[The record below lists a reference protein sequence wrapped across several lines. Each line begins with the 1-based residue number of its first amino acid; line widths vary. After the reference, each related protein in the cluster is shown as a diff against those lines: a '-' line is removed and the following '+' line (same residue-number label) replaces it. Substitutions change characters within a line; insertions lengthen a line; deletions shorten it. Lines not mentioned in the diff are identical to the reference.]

1 MLGGVIMTTIADS
14 ARPLSVAETDPE
26 DIIYRKV
33 IIRLIPFLFLCYVC
47 SYLNRINVSFAKL
60 QMAQDLAWSD
70 AVYGLG
76 AGMFFVG
83 YFAFEIP
90 SNIIMYKVGA
100 RRWIARIMVTWGL
113 ISAAMMFVSSPMQF
127 YVMRF
132 LLGVAEAGFF
142 PAILLYI
149 SQWFPSS
156 RGAKVTALFM
166 AAIPMSGVIGAPLSG
181 WIMHS
186 LSGVQNLAGWQWLFI
201 LEGLPTIV
209 VGVFAYFYLTDRIED
224 AHWLS
229 HEDKKVLRHNID
241 KESQGKHLHR
251 MMDGLSDP
259 KIWLLSFIY
268 LFFTM
273 GLYGVSFWLP
283 TLIQAS
289 GIQDSMHL
297 GLLTAIPYALATI
310 TMVLVGR
317 SSDRFRERRWH
328 LAVPAVLAAAGFL
341 ISASFQ
347 SNLLISLPALCLA
360 TMGVMTTISMYW
372 TLPPAILTGAAAATG
387 IALANSIGSASGF
400 ISPFAM
406 GMINSATQNTTSGIV
421 MLSLVLIA
429 GCALVFLLPKHLLT
443 YK

>member
-1 MLGGVIMTTIADS
+1 MNTITDR
-14 ARPLSVAETDPE
+14 ARPLAGIHINAE
-26 DIIYRKV
+26 DIIYKKV
-33 IIRLIPFLFLCYVC
+33 MIRLIPFMFLCYVC

-70 AVYGLG
+70 TVYGLG
-76 AGMFFVG
+76 AGIFFIG
-83 YFAFEIP
+83 YFVFEIP

-113 ISAAMMFVSSPMQF
+113 VSAGMMFVNTPLQF
-127 YVMRF
+127 YIMRF

-166 AAIPMSGVIGAPLSG
+166 AAVPMSGVIGAPLSG
-181 WIMHS
+181 WVMHS
-186 LSGVQNLAGWQWLFI
+186 LSGVQNLAGWQWLFLI
-201 LEGLPTIV
+201 EGLPTIL

-224 AHWLS
+224 ASWLGE
-229 HEDKKVLRHNID
+229 EDKKILRHNID
-241 KESQGKHLHR
+241 KESSGKHLHR
-251 MMDGLSDP
+251 LMDGLSDP

-273 GLYGVSFWLP
+273 GIYGVSFWLP

-289 GIQDSMHL
+289 GVQDSMNL
-297 GLLTAIPYALATI
+297 GLLTAIPYACATV

-328 LAVPAVLAAAGFL
+328 LAVPGILAAAGFL

-347 SNLLISLPALCLA
+347 TNLMISLPALCLA
-360 TMGVMTTISMYW
+360 TMGVMTTLSQFW

-400 ISPFAM
+400 ISPYVM
-406 GMINSATQNTTSGIV
+406 GMISSATQSTSSG
-421 MLSLVLIA
+421 LVLLSVVLVF
-429 GCALVFLLPKHLLT
+429 GCMLVFLFPKHLLT
-443 YK
+443 CK

>member
-1 MLGGVIMTTIADS
+1 MTTIADG
-14 ARPLSVAETDPE
+14 AQPLSITRTDPE

-33 IIRLIPFLFLCYVC
+33 VIRLIPFLFLCYVC

-90 SNIIMYKVGA
+90 SNIIMYRVGA
-100 RRWIARIMVTWGL
+100 RRWIARIMVTWGI
-113 ISAAMMFVSSPMQF
+113 ISAAMMFVSTPTHF

-186 LSGVQNLAGWQWLFI
+186 LSGVQNLTGWQWLFI
-201 LEGLPTIV
+201 LEGLPTIL

-224 AHWLS
+224 AHWLNND
-229 HEDKKVLRHNID
+229 DKKVLRYNID

-251 MMDGLSDP
+251 LMDGLADP

-328 LAVPAVLAAAGFL
+328 LAIPAILAAAGFL

-406 GMINSATQNTTSGIV
+406 GMINSATHNTTSGIV
-421 MLSLVLIA
+421 MLSFVLVA
-429 GCALVFLLPKHLLT
+429 GCLLVFLLPKHLLT

>member
-1 MLGGVIMTTIADS
+1 MNTLADR
-14 ARPLSVAETDPE
+14 APPLSETLTNAEDF
-26 DIIYRKV
+26 IYKKV
-33 IIRLIPFLFLCYVC
+33 MWRLIPFLFLCYVC

-76 AGMFFVG
+76 AGMFFIG

-90 SNIIMYKVGA
+90 SNIIMYRIGA
-100 RRWIARIMVTWGL
+100 RRWIARIMVTWGV
-113 ISAAMMFVSSPMQF
+113 ISAAMMFVNTPMQF

-186 LSGVQNLAGWQWLFI
+186 LSGVQDLAGWQWLFV
-201 LEGLPTIV
+201 LEGLPTIII
-209 VGVFAYFYLTDRIED
+209 GICAYFYLTDRIED
-224 AHWLS
+224 AHWLGE
-229 HEDKKVLRHNID
+229 EDKKILRHNIE
-241 KESQGKHLHR
+241 KESSGKHLHR

-259 KIWLLSFIY
+259 KIWLLSLIY

-289 GIQDSMHL
+289 GVQDSMHL
-297 GLLTAIPYALATI
+297 GLLTAIPYACAVV
-310 TMVLVGR
+310 TMILVGR
-317 SSDRFRERRWH
+317 SSDRFKERRWH
-328 LAVPAVLAAAGFL
+328 LAVPGLLAATGFL

-347 SNLLISLPALCLA
+347 STLMISLPALCLA
-360 TMGVMTTISMYW
+360 TMGVMTTISQFW

-406 GMINSATQNTTSGIV
+406 GTINAATQSTSSGIIL
-421 MLSLVLIA
+421 LSAVLVG
-429 GCALVFLLPKHLLT
+429 GCLLVFLVPKHLLT

>member
-1 MLGGVIMTTIADS
+1 MNTIADR
-14 ARPLSVAETDPE
+14 ARPLVGNRTDSE
-26 DIIYRKV
+26 DLIYQKV
-33 IIRLIPFLFLCYVC
+33 IFRLIPFLFLCYVC
-47 SYLNRINVSFAKL
+47 SYLNRINVSFAKI

-76 AGMFFVG
+76 AGMFFIG
-83 YFAFEIP
+83 YFAFEVP
-90 SNIIMYKVGA
+90 SNIVMYKVGA
-100 RRWIARIMVTWGL
+100 RRWIARIMVTWGI
-113 ISAAMMFVSSPMQF
+113 ISAAMMFVSTPMQF

-142 PAILLYI
+142 PAILLYL

-186 LSGVQNLAGWQWLFI
+186 LSGVQNLAGWQWLFL
-201 LEGLPTIV
+201 LEGIPTIIA
-209 VGVFAYFYLTDRIED
+209 GVFAFFYLTDKIED
-224 AHWLS
+224 ARWLR
-229 HEDKKVLRHNID
+229 EDERKVLRTNID
-241 KESQGKHLHR
+241 KESHGKHLHR
-251 MMDGLSDP
+251 LMDGLADP

-297 GLLTAIPYALATI
+297 GLLTAIPYALATVSMI
-310 TMVLVGR
+310 VVGK

-328 LAVPAVLAAAGFL
+328 LAIPGVLAAVGFL

-347 SNLLISLPALCLA
+347 SNLMISLPALCLA

-406 GMINSATQNTTSGIV
+406 GMINSATQNTTSGIM
-421 MLSLVLIA
+421 MLAGVLLA
-429 GCALVFLLPKHLLT
+429 GCALVFLVPKHLLT

>member
-1 MLGGVIMTTIADS
+1 MNTIADR
-14 ARPLSVAETDPE
+14 AMPIADDRINPE
-26 DIIYRKV
+26 DIVYRKV
-33 IIRLIPFLFLCYVC
+33 IIRLVPFIFLCYVC
-47 SYLNRINVSFAKL
+47 SYLNRINVSFAKI
-60 QMAQDLAWSD
+60 QMAQELAWSD

-76 AGMFFVG
+76 AGMFFIG

-90 SNIIMYKVGA
+90 SNIIMYRVGA
-100 RRWIARIMVTWGL
+100 RRWIARIMVTWGI
-113 ISAAMMFVSSPMQF
+113 ISAAMMFVSTPMQF

-142 PAILLYI
+142 PAILLYL

-156 RGAKVTALFM
+156 KRAKVTALFM

-181 WIMHS
+181 WILHS
-186 LSGVQNLAGWQWLFI
+186 LSGVQNLAGWQWLFLI
-201 LEGLPTIV
+201 EGIPTIL
-209 VGVFAYFYLTDRIED
+209 VGALAFFYLTDRIED
-224 AHWLS
+224 AHWLRDD
-229 HEDKKVLRHNID
+229 EKKVLRQNID
-241 KESQGKHLHR
+241 QESAGKHLHK
-251 MMDGLSDP
+251 MTDGLTNP

-289 GIQDSMHL
+289 GVEDSLQL
-297 GLLTAIPYALATI
+297 GLLTTVPYAMATAAMI
-310 TMVLVGR
+310 LVGK

-328 LAVPAVLAAAGFL
+328 LAVPGVLAAVGFL
-341 ISASFQ
+341 ISAAFQ
-347 SNLLISLPALCLA
+347 SNLMISLPALCLA
-360 TMGVMTTISMYW
+360 TMGVMTTISQYW

-406 GMINSATQNTTSGIV
+406 GSINAATQSTSSGII
-421 MLSLVLIA
+421 MLSAVLVVGSI
-429 GCALVFLLPKHLLT
+429 LVFLIPKHLLACR
-443 YK
+443 

>member
-1 MLGGVIMTTIADS
+1 MNTIADR
-14 ARPLSVAETDPE
+14 ARPIADETINFE
-26 DIIYRKV
+26 DAIYRKV
-33 IIRLIPFLFLCYVC
+33 IMRLVPFMFLCYVC
-47 SYLNRINVSFAKL
+47 SYLNRINVSFAKI
-60 QMAQDLAWSD
+60 QMAQELAWSD

-76 AGMFFVG
+76 AGMFFIG

-90 SNIIMYKVGA
+90 SNIIMYRVGA
-100 RRWIARIMVTWGL
+100 RRWIARIMITWGI
-113 ISAAMMFVSSPMQF
+113 ISAAMMFVSTPMQF

-142 PAILLYI
+142 PAILLYL

-156 RGAKVTALFM
+156 KRAKVTSLFM

-181 WIMHS
+181 WILHS
-186 LSGVQNLAGWQWLFI
+186 LSGVQDLAGWQWLFLI
-201 LEGLPTIV
+201 EGIPTIL
-209 VGVFAYFYLTDRIED
+209 VGAFALFYLTDRIED
-224 AHWLS
+224 AGWLTG
-229 HEDKKVLRHNID
+229 EEQRVLRHNID
-241 KESQGKHLHR
+241 QESAGKHLHKL
-251 MMDGLSDP
+251 MDGLANP

-289 GIQDSMHL
+289 GVQDSLHL
-297 GLLTAIPYALATI
+297 GLLTTIPYAMATAAMI
-310 TMVLVGR
+310 LVGK

-328 LAVPAVLAAAGFL
+328 LAVPGVLAATGFL
-341 ISASFQ
+341 ISTAYQ
-347 SNLLISLPALCLA
+347 SNLMISLPALCLA
-360 TMGVMTTISMYW
+360 TMGVMTTISQYW

-406 GMINSATQNTTSGIV
+406 GSINAATQSTSSGII
-421 MLSLVLIA
+421 MLSGVLVVGSI
-429 GCALVFLLPKHLLT
+429 LVFLVPKHLLT
-443 YK
+443 CK

>member
-1 MLGGVIMTTIADS
+1 MNTLADR
-14 ARPLSVAETDPE
+14 AQPLAATLTSTE
-26 DIIYRKV
+26 DLIYKKV
-33 IIRLIPFLFLCYVC
+33 IWRLIPFLFLCYVC

-76 AGMFFVG
+76 AGMFFIG

-90 SNIIMYKVGA
+90 SNIIMYRIGA
-100 RRWIARIMVTWGL
+100 RRWIARIMVTWGV
-113 ISAAMMFVSSPMQF
+113 ISAAMMFVNTPMQF

-186 LSGVQNLAGWQWLFI
+186 LSGVQDLAGWQWLFV
-201 LEGLPTIV
+201 LEGLPTIII
-209 VGVFAYFYLTDRIED
+209 GICAYFYLTDRIED
-224 AHWLS
+224 AHWLGE
-229 HEDKKVLRHNID
+229 EDKKILRHNID
-241 KESQGKHLHR
+241 KESSGKHLHR
-251 MMDGLSDP
+251 MMDGLSNP
-259 KIWLLSFIY
+259 KIWLLSLIY

-289 GIQDSMHL
+289 GVQDSMHL
-297 GLLTAIPYALATI
+297 GLLTAIPYACAVV
-310 TMVLVGR
+310 TMILVGR
-317 SSDRFRERRWH
+317 SSDRFKERRWH
-328 LAVPAVLAAAGFL
+328 LAIPGLLAATGFL

-347 SNLLISLPALCLA
+347 STLMISLPALCLA
-360 TMGVMTTISMYW
+360 TMGVMTTISQFW

-406 GMINSATQNTTSGIV
+406 GTINAATQNTSSGIIL
-421 MLSLVLIA
+421 LSAVLVG
-429 GCALVFLLPKHLLT
+429 GCLLVFLVPKHLLT

>member
-1 MLGGVIMTTIADS
+1 MTTIAER
-14 ARPLSVAETDPE
+14 ARPLTGALADPE

-33 IIRLIPFLFLCYVC
+33 MIRLIPFLFLCYVC

-76 AGMFFVG
+76 AGMFFIG

-90 SNIIMYKVGA
+90 SNIIMYRVGA
-100 RRWIARIMVTWGL
+100 RRWIARIMVTWGV
-113 ISAAMMFVSSPMQF
+113 ISAGMMFVNTPMQF

-142 PAILLYI
+142 PAILLYL

-166 AAIPMSGVIGAPLSG
+166 AAIPMSGLIGAPLSG

-201 LEGLPTIV
+201 LEGLPTIL
-209 VGVFAYFYLTDRIED
+209 VGIFAYFYLTDRIED
-224 AHWLS
+224 ARWLS
-229 HEDKKVLRHNID
+229 SEDKRVLRHNID
-241 KESQGKHLHR
+241 SESKGKHLNR
-251 MMDGLSDP
+251 LMDGLSDP

-297 GLLTAIPYALATI
+297 GLLTAIPYGLATV
-310 TMVLVGR
+310 TMVLVGK

-328 LAVPAVLAAAGFL
+328 LVIPGVLAAVGFL

-360 TMGVMTTISMYW
+360 TMGVMSTISMFW

-406 GMINSATQNTTSGIV
+406 GMINSAMDNTTSGIV
-421 MLSLVLIA
+421 MLSVVLVA
-429 GCALVFLLPKHLLT
+429 GCCLVFLVPKHLLS

>member
-1 MLGGVIMTTIADS
+1 MNTIADR
-14 ARPLSVAETDPE
+14 ARPLVRNRIDSE
-26 DIIYRKV
+26 DLIYQKV
-33 IIRLIPFLFLCYVC
+33 IFRLIPFLFLCYVC
-47 SYLNRINVSFAKL
+47 SYLNRINVSFAKI

-76 AGMFFVG
+76 AGMFFIG
-83 YFAFEIP
+83 YFAFEVP
-90 SNIIMYKVGA
+90 SNIVMYKVGA
-100 RRWIARIMVTWGL
+100 RRWIARIMVSWGI
-113 ISAAMMFVSSPMQF
+113 ISAAMMFVSTPMQF

-142 PAILLYI
+142 PAILLYL

-186 LSGVQNLAGWQWLFI
+186 LSGVQNLAGWQWLFL
-201 LEGLPTIV
+201 LEGIPTIIA
-209 VGVFAYFYLTDRIED
+209 GVFAFFYLTDKIED
-224 AHWLS
+224 ARWLR
-229 HEDKKVLRHNID
+229 EDERKVLRTNID
-241 KESQGKHLHR
+241 KESHGKHLHR
-251 MMDGLSDP
+251 LMDGLADP

-297 GLLTAIPYALATI
+297 GLLTAIPYALATVSMI
-310 TMVLVGR
+310 VVGK

-328 LAVPAVLAAAGFL
+328 LAIPGVLAAVGFL
-341 ISASFQ
+341 MSASFQ
-347 SNLLISLPALCLA
+347 SNLMISLPALCLA

-406 GMINSATQNTTSGIV
+406 GMINSATQNTTSGIM
-421 MLSLVLIA
+421 MLAGVLLA
-429 GCALVFLLPKHLLT
+429 GCALVFLVPKHLLT

>member
-1 MLGGVIMTTIADS
+1 MTTIAER
-14 ARPLSVAETDPE
+14 AQPLTGTLINAQDLV
-26 DIIYRKV
+26 YRKV
-33 IIRLIPFLFLCYVC
+33 MLRLIPFLFLCYVC

-60 QMAQDLAWSD
+60 QMAQHLAWSD

-76 AGMFFVG
+76 AGMFFIG

-100 RRWIARIMVTWGL
+100 RRWLARIMVTWGV
-113 ISAAMMFVSSPMQF
+113 ISAAMMFVSTPTQF

-201 LEGLPTIV
+201 LEGLPTII

-224 AHWLS
+224 ARWLD
-229 HEDKKVLRHNID
+229 EEEKKVLSHNIN
-241 KESQGKHLHR
+241 KESSGKPLHR
-251 MMDGLSDP
+251 MMDGLKDP

-289 GIQDSMHL
+289 GVTDSMHL
-297 GLLTAIPYALATI
+297 GLLTAIPYACAVVSMI
-310 TMVLVGR
+310 LVGR
-317 SSDRFRERRWH
+317 SSDRLKERRWH
-328 LAVPAVLAAAGFL
+328 LAVPGVLAAVGFL
-341 ISASFQ
+341 ISAAFQ
-347 SNLLISLPALCLA
+347 SDILISLPALCLA
-360 TMGVMTTISMYW
+360 TMGVMTTISQFW

-400 ISPFAM
+400 ISPFIM
-406 GMINSATQNTTSGIV
+406 GTINAATHNTSAGII
-421 MLSLVLIA
+421 MLSVVLVG
-429 GCALVFLLPKHLLT
+429 GCLLVFLVPKKLLT

>member
-1 MLGGVIMTTIADS
+1 MNTIADR
-14 ARPLSVAETDPE
+14 ARPLAGNRTDSE
-26 DIIYRKV
+26 DLIYQKV
-33 IIRLIPFLFLCYVC
+33 IFRLIPFLFLCYVC
-47 SYLNRINVSFAKL
+47 SYLNRINVSFAKI

-76 AGMFFVG
+76 AGMFFIG
-83 YFAFEIP
+83 YFAFEVP
-90 SNIIMYKVGA
+90 SNIVMYKVGA
-100 RRWIARIMVTWGL
+100 RRWIARIMVTWGI
-113 ISAAMMFVSSPMQF
+113 ISAAMMFVSTPMQF

-142 PAILLYI
+142 PAILLYL

-186 LSGVQNLAGWQWLFI
+186 LSGVHNLAGWQWLFL
-201 LEGLPTIV
+201 LEGIPTIIA
-209 VGVFAYFYLTDRIED
+209 GVFAFFYLTDKIED
-224 AHWLS
+224 ARWLS
-229 HEDKKVLRHNID
+229 EDERKVLRTNID
-241 KESQGKHLHR
+241 KEAHGKHLHR
-251 MMDGLSDP
+251 LMDGLKDA

-297 GLLTAIPYALATI
+297 GLLTAIPYALATVSMI
-310 TMVLVGR
+310 VVGK

-328 LAVPAVLAAAGFL
+328 LAIPGALAAVGFL

-347 SNLLISLPALCLA
+347 SNLMISLPALCLA

-406 GMINSATQNTTSGIV
+406 GMINSTTQNTTSGIM
-421 MLSLVLIA
+421 MLAGVLLV
-429 GCALVFLLPKHLLT
+429 GCVLVFLVPKRLLT

>member
-1 MLGGVIMTTIADS
+1 MNTIADR
-14 ARPLSVAETDPE
+14 AQPLAEPSINTE
-26 DIIYRKV
+26 DLIYRKV
-33 IIRLIPFLFLCYVC
+33 MIRLIPFLFLCYVC

-60 QMAQDLAWSD
+60 QMVQDLAWSD

-76 AGMFFVG
+76 AGMFFIG

-90 SNIIMYKVGA
+90 SNIIMYRVGA
-100 RRWIARIMVTWGL
+100 RRWIARIMVTWGI
-113 ISAAMMFVSSPMQF
+113 ISAGMMFVHTPMQF

-186 LSGVQNLAGWQWLFI
+186 LSGAQNLTGWQWLFI
-201 LEGLPTIV
+201 IEGVPTV
-209 VGVFAYFYLTDRIED
+209 LVGVFAYFYLTDRIED
-224 AHWLS
+224 AKWLNE
-229 HEDKKVLRHNID
+229 EDKKVLRHNID
-241 KESQGKHLHR
+241 KESSGKNLHR
-251 MMDGLSDP
+251 LMDGLANP

-289 GIQDSMHL
+289 GVQDSMQL
-297 GLLTAIPYALATI
+297 GLLTSIPYALATV
-310 TMVLVGR
+310 TMIVVGK
-317 SSDRFRERRWH
+317 SSDRFKERRWH
-328 LAVPAVLAAAGFL
+328 LAVPGVLAAVGFL
-341 ISASFQ
+341 LSAYFQ
-347 SNLLISLPALCLA
+347 SNLMISLPALCLA
-360 TMGVMTTISMYW
+360 TMGVMTTISQYW

-400 ISPFAM
+400 ISPIVM
-406 GMINSATQNTTSGIV
+406 GSVNSATHSTSMGIV
-421 MLSLVLIA
+421 LLSGVLLC
-429 GCALVFLLPKHLLT
+429 GCLLVFLVPKRLLT

>member
-1 MLGGVIMTTIADS
+1 MTTIAES
-14 ARPLSVAETDPE
+14 AQPLSVTRVDPE
-26 DIIYRKV
+26 DRIYKKV
-33 IIRLIPFLFLCYVC
+33 VVRLIPFLFLCYVC

-90 SNIIMYKVGA
+90 SNIIMYRVGA
-100 RRWIARIMVTWGL
+100 RRWIARIMVTWGV
-113 ISAAMMFVSSPMQF
+113 ISAAMMFVNTPMQF

-149 SQWFPSS
+149 SQWFPCS

-201 LEGLPTIV
+201 LEGLPTIL
-209 VGVFAYFYLTDRIED
+209 VGVMAYCYLNDKIED

-229 HEDKKVLRHNID
+229 NEDKKVLRHNID

-251 MMDGLSDP
+251 MRDGLADP

-328 LAVPAVLAAAGFL
+328 LAIPAVLAAAGFL

-406 GMINSATQNTTSGIV
+406 GMINSATDNTTSGIV
-421 MLSLVLIA
+421 MLSFVLIA
-429 GCALVFLLPKHLLT
+429 GCALVFLLPKKLLT

>member
-1 MLGGVIMTTIADS
+1 MSTLADRVRPIADE
-14 ARPLSVAETDPE
+14 RINPE
-26 DIIYRKV
+26 DLIYRKV
-33 IIRLIPFLFLCYVC
+33 IIRLVPFMFLCYVC
-47 SYLNRINVSFAKL
+47 SYLNRINVSFAKI
-60 QMAQDLAWSD
+60 QMAQELAWSD

-76 AGMFFVG
+76 AGMFFIG

-90 SNIIMYKVGA
+90 SNIIMYRVGA
-100 RRWIARIMVTWGL
+100 RRWIARIMVTWGI
-113 ISAAMMFVSSPMQF
+113 ISAAMMFVNTPLHF

-142 PAILLYI
+142 PAILLYL

-156 RGAKVTALFM
+156 RRAKVTALFM
-166 AAIPMSGVIGAPLSG
+166 SAIPMSGVIGAPLSG
-181 WIMHS
+181 WILHS
-186 LSGVQNLAGWQWLFI
+186 LSGVQHLSGWQWLFLI
-201 LEGLPTIV
+201 EGAPTV
-209 VGVFAYFYLTDRIED
+209 LVGVAAFFYLTDKIED
-224 AHWLS
+224 AKWLDG
-229 HEDKKVLRHNID
+229 EEKKVLRHNID
-241 KESQGKHLHR
+241 QESAGKHLHK
-251 MMDGLSDP
+251 MMDGLANP

-289 GIQDSMHL
+289 GVQDSLHL
-297 GLLTAIPYALATI
+297 GLLTTIPYALATVSMI
-310 TMVLVGR
+310 LVGK

-328 LAVPAVLAAAGFL
+328 LAVPGLLAASGFL
-341 ISASFQ
+341 ISTAFQ
-347 SNLLISLPALCLA
+347 SNLMISLPALCLA

-406 GMINSATQNTTSGIV
+406 GSINAATQSTSAGII
-421 MLSLVLIA
+421 MLSGVLVA
-429 GCALVFLLPKHLLT
+429 GSILVFLLPKHLLAC
-443 YK
+443 K

>member
-1 MLGGVIMTTIADS
+1 MTTIADR
-14 ARPLSVAETDPE
+14 ARPLTGTLINAEDL
-26 DIIYRKV
+26 IYKKV
-33 IIRLIPFLFLCYVC
+33 MFRLIPFLFLCYVC

-76 AGMFFVG
+76 AGMFFIG

-113 ISAAMMFVSSPMQF
+113 ISAAMMFVNTPTQF

-201 LEGLPTIV
+201 LEGLPTII
-209 VGVFAYFYLTDRIED
+209 VGIFAYFYLTDRIED
-224 AHWLS
+224 AHWLGE
-229 HEDKKVLRHNID
+229 EDKKVLRHNID
-241 KESQGKHLHR
+241 KESTGKHLHR
-251 MMDGLSDP
+251 MMDGLRDP

-289 GIQDSMHL
+289 GVTDSMHL
-297 GLLTAIPYALATI
+297 GLLTAIPYACAVV
-310 TMVLVGR
+310 TMILVGR
-317 SSDRFRERRWH
+317 NSDRMKERRWH
-328 LAVPAVLAAAGFL
+328 LAVPGVLAATGFL

-347 SNLLISLPALCLA
+347 SDILISLPALCLA
-360 TMGVMTTISMYW
+360 TMGVMTTISQFW

-400 ISPFAM
+400 ISPFIM
-406 GMINSATQNTTSGIV
+406 GTINAATHSTSAGII
-421 MLSLVLIA
+421 MLSCVLVG
-429 GCALVFLLPKHLLT
+429 GCLLVFLVPKKLLT

>member
-1 MLGGVIMTTIADS
+1 MTTIADR
-14 ARPLSVAETDPE
+14 AQPLTGTLINAQDLV
-26 DIIYRKV
+26 YRKV
-33 IIRLIPFLFLCYVC
+33 MLRLIPFLFLCYVC

-60 QMAQDLAWSD
+60 QMAQHLAWSD

-76 AGMFFVG
+76 AGMFFIG

-100 RRWIARIMVTWGL
+100 RRWLARIMVTWGV
-113 ISAAMMFVSSPMQF
+113 ISAAMMFVSTPTQF

-201 LEGLPTIV
+201 LEGLPTII

-224 AHWLS
+224 ARWLD
-229 HEDKKVLRHNID
+229 EEEKKVLSHNIN
-241 KESQGKHLHR
+241 KESSGKPLHR
-251 MMDGLSDP
+251 MMDGLKDP

-289 GIQDSMHL
+289 GVTDSMHL
-297 GLLTAIPYALATI
+297 GLLTAIPYACAVVSMI
-310 TMVLVGR
+310 LVGR
-317 SSDRFRERRWH
+317 SSDRLKERRWH
-328 LAVPAVLAAAGFL
+328 LAVPGVLAAVGFL

-347 SNLLISLPALCLA
+347 SDILISLPALCLA
-360 TMGVMTTISMYW
+360 TMGVMTTISQFW

-400 ISPFAM
+400 ISPFIM
-406 GMINSATQNTTSGIV
+406 GTINAATHNTSAGII
-421 MLSLVLIA
+421 MLSVVLVG
-429 GCALVFLLPKHLLT
+429 GCLLVFLVPKKLLT

>member
-1 MLGGVIMTTIADS
+1 MSTLADRVRPIADE
-14 ARPLSVAETDPE
+14 RINPE
-26 DIIYRKV
+26 DLIYRKV
-33 IIRLIPFLFLCYVC
+33 IIRLVPFMFLCYVC
-47 SYLNRINVSFAKL
+47 SYLNRINVSFAKI
-60 QMAQDLAWSD
+60 QMAQELAWSD

-76 AGMFFVG
+76 AGMFFIG

-90 SNIIMYKVGA
+90 SNIIMYRVGA
-100 RRWIARIMVTWGL
+100 RRWIARIMVTWGI
-113 ISAAMMFVSSPMQF
+113 ISAAMMFVNTPLHF

-142 PAILLYI
+142 PAILLYL

-156 RGAKVTALFM
+156 RRAKVTALFM
-166 AAIPMSGVIGAPLSG
+166 SAIPMSGVIGAPLSG
-181 WIMHS
+181 WILHS
-186 LSGVQNLAGWQWLFI
+186 LSGVQHLSGWQWLFLI
-201 LEGLPTIV
+201 EGVPTV
-209 VGVFAYFYLTDRIED
+209 LVGVAAFFYLTDKIED
-224 AHWLS
+224 AKWLDG
-229 HEDKKVLRHNID
+229 EEKKVLRHNID
-241 KESQGKHLHR
+241 QESAGKHLHK
-251 MMDGLSDP
+251 MMDGLANP

-289 GIQDSMHL
+289 GVQDSLHL
-297 GLLTAIPYALATI
+297 GLLTTIPYALATVSMI
-310 TMVLVGR
+310 LVGK

-328 LAVPAVLAAAGFL
+328 LAVPGLLAASGFL
-341 ISASFQ
+341 ISTAFQ
-347 SNLLISLPALCLA
+347 SNLMISLPALCLA

-406 GMINSATQNTTSGIV
+406 GSINAATQSTSAGII
-421 MLSLVLIA
+421 MLSGVLVA
-429 GCALVFLLPKHLLT
+429 GSILVFLLPKHLLAC
-443 YK
+443 K

>member
-1 MLGGVIMTTIADS
+1 MNTLADR
-14 ARPLSVAETDPE
+14 AQPLAEPSINTE
-26 DIIYRKV
+26 DLIYRKV
-33 IIRLIPFLFLCYVC
+33 VIRLIPFLFLCYVC

-60 QMAQDLAWSD
+60 QMVQDLAWSD

-76 AGMFFVG
+76 AGMFFIG

-90 SNIIMYKVGA
+90 SNIIMYRVGA
-100 RRWIARIMVTWGL
+100 RRWIARIMVTWGI
-113 ISAAMMFVSSPMQF
+113 ISAGMMFVHTPMQF

-186 LSGVQNLAGWQWLFI
+186 LSGAQNLAGWQWLFI
-201 LEGLPTIV
+201 IEGVPTV
-209 VGVFAYFYLTDRIED
+209 LVGAFAYFYLTDRIED
-224 AHWLS
+224 AKWLS
-229 HEDKKVLRHNID
+229 EEDKKVLRHNID
-241 KESQGKHLHR
+241 KESSGKHLHR
-251 MMDGLSDP
+251 LMDGLANP

-289 GIQDSMHL
+289 GVQDSMQL
-297 GLLTAIPYALATI
+297 GLLTSIPYALATV
-310 TMVLVGR
+310 TMIVVGK

-328 LAVPAVLAAAGFL
+328 LAVPGALAAVGFL
-341 ISASFQ
+341 LSAYFQ
-347 SNLLISLPALCLA
+347 SNLMISLPALCLA
-360 TMGVMTTISMYW
+360 TMGVMTTISQYW

-400 ISPFAM
+400 ISPIVM
-406 GMINSATQNTTSGIV
+406 GSVNSATHSTTMGIV
-421 MLSLVLIA
+421 LLSGVLLC
-429 GCALVFLLPKHLLT
+429 GCLLVFLVPKRLLT

>member
-1 MLGGVIMTTIADS
+1 MSTIADR
-14 ARPLSVAETDPE
+14 ARPLPGILINAEDL
-26 DIIYRKV
+26 IYKKV
-33 IIRLIPFLFLCYVC
+33 TYRLIPFLFLCYVC

-76 AGMFFVG
+76 AGMFFIG

-100 RRWIARIMVTWGL
+100 RRWIARIMVTWGV
-113 ISAAMMFVSSPMQF
+113 ISAAMMFVNTPMQF

-166 AAIPMSGVIGAPLSG
+166 AAIPMSGVIGAPFSG

-201 LEGLPTIV
+201 LEGIPTIV
-209 VGVFAYFYLTDRIED
+209 VGICAYFYLTDRIED
-224 AHWLS
+224 AHWLG
-229 HEDKKVLRHNID
+229 EKDKKVLRHNID
-241 KESQGKHLHR
+241 MESSGKHLHR
-251 MMDGLSDP
+251 MIDGLSDP
-259 KIWLLSFIY
+259 KIWLLSVIY

-289 GIQDSMHL
+289 GVADSMHL
-297 GLLTAIPYALATI
+297 GLLTAIPYACAVV

-317 SSDRFRERRWH
+317 SSDRFKERRWH
-328 LAVPAVLAAAGFL
+328 LAIPGVLAATGFL

-347 SNLLISLPALCLA
+347 SNLMISLPALCLA
-360 TMGVMTTISMYW
+360 TMGVMTTISQFW

-400 ISPFAM
+400 ISPYAM
-406 GMINSATQNTTSGIV
+406 GTINAATHSTSSGIIL
-421 MLSLVLIA
+421 LSAVLVG
-429 GCALVFLLPKHLLT
+429 GCLLVFLVPKHLLT

>member
-1 MLGGVIMTTIADS
+1 MTTIADR
-14 ARPLSVAETDPE
+14 ALPLPGTLINPE
-26 DIIYRKV
+26 DLIYKKV
-33 IIRLIPFLFLCYVC
+33 VIRLIPFLFLCYVC
-47 SYLNRINVSFAKL
+47 SYLNRINVSFAKI

-76 AGMFFVG
+76 AGMFFIG

-90 SNIIMYKVGA
+90 SNIIMYRVGA
-100 RRWIARIMVTWGL
+100 RRWIARIMVTWGV
-113 ISAAMMFVSSPMQF
+113 ISAAMMFVNTPMQF

-201 LEGLPTIV
+201 LEGLPTII
-209 VGVFAYFYLTDRIED
+209 VGIFAYFYLTDRIED
-224 AHWLS
+224 AHWLGE
-229 HEDKKVLRHNID
+229 EDKKILRHNID
-241 KESQGKHLHR
+241 KESSGKHIHR
-251 MMDGLSDP
+251 MMDGLCNP

-289 GIQDSMHL
+289 GVTDSMHL
-297 GLLTAIPYALATI
+297 GLLTAIPYACAVI
-310 TMVLVGR
+310 TMILVGR
-317 SSDRFRERRWH
+317 SSDRFKERRWH
-328 LAVPAVLAAAGFL
+328 LAVPGVLAATGFL

-347 SNLLISLPALCLA
+347 DNLLISLPALCLA
-360 TMGVMTTISMYW
+360 TMGVMTTISQFW

-400 ISPFAM
+400 ISPFVM
-406 GMINSATQNTTSGIV
+406 GTINAATQSTSAGII
-421 MLSLVLIA
+421 MLSAVLVG
-429 GCALVFLLPKHLLT
+429 GCLLVFLVPKHLLT

>member
-1 MLGGVIMTTIADS
+1 MNTLADR
-14 ARPLSVAETDPE
+14 ARPLAGSTIDAEDL
-26 DIIYRKV
+26 IYRKV

-47 SYLNRINVSFAKL
+47 SYLNRINVSFAKI

-76 AGMFFVG
+76 AGMFFIG
-83 YFAFEIP
+83 YFAFEVP
-90 SNIIMYKVGA
+90 SNIVMYKVGA
-100 RRWIARIMVTWGL
+100 RRWIARIMVTWGI
-113 ISAAMMFVSSPMQF
+113 ISAGMMFVHTPMQF

-186 LSGVQNLAGWQWLFI
+186 LSGAQNLAGWQWLFL
-201 LEGLPTIV
+201 LEGIPTIL
-209 VGVFAYFYLTDRIED
+209 VGLFAYFYLTDRIED
-224 AHWLS
+224 AHWLNDT
-229 HEDKKVLRHNID
+229 DKRVLRHNIER
-241 KESQGKHLHR
+241 ESEGKHLHR
-251 MMDGLSDP
+251 LMDGLKDP

-297 GLLTAIPYALATI
+297 GLLTAIPYALATVSMI
-310 TMVLVGR
+310 VVGK
-317 SSDRFRERRWH
+317 SSDHFQERRWH
-328 LAVPAVLAAAGFL
+328 LAIAGLLAALGFI

-347 SNLLISLPALCLA
+347 SDLMISLPALCLA

-387 IALANSIGSASGF
+387 IALANSVGSASGF

-406 GMINSATQNTTSGIV
+406 GSINAATQNTTSGIL
-421 MLSLVLIA
+421 MLSGVLVV
-429 GCALVFLLPKHLLT
+429 GCMLVFLVPKRLLT

>member
-1 MLGGVIMTTIADS
+1 MTTIADR
-14 ARPLSVAETDPE
+14 ARPLTGTLINPE
-26 DIIYRKV
+26 DLIYKKV
-33 IIRLIPFLFLCYVC
+33 MIRLIPFLFLCYVC
-47 SYLNRINVSFAKL
+47 SYLNRINVSFAKI

-76 AGMFFVG
+76 AGMFFIG

-100 RRWIARIMVTWGL
+100 RRWIARIMVTWGI
-113 ISAAMMFVSSPMQF
+113 ISAAMMFVNTPMQF

-201 LEGLPTIV
+201 LEGLPTII
-209 VGVFAYFYLTDRIED
+209 VGIFAYFYLTDKIED
-224 AHWLS
+224 AHWLGD
-229 HEDKKVLRHNID
+229 EDKKLLRHNID
-241 KESQGKHLHR
+241 KESGGKHLHR
-251 MMDGLSDP
+251 LMDGLSDP

-289 GIQDSMHL
+289 GVTDSMHL
-297 GLLTAIPYALATI
+297 GLLTAIPYGCAVV

-317 SSDRFRERRWH
+317 SSDRFKERRWH
-328 LAVPAVLAAAGFL
+328 LAVPGILAACGFL

-347 SNLLISLPALCLA
+347 SNLMISLPALCLA
-360 TMGVMTTISMYW
+360 TMGVMTTISQFW

-400 ISPFAM
+400 ISPYAM
-406 GMINSATQNTTSGIV
+406 GTINAATHSTSSGIIL
-421 MLSLVLIA
+421 LSAVLVG
-429 GCALVFLLPKHLLT
+429 GCLLVFLVPKRLLT